1 MFSSDSIF
9 SIGWEVHPIEKIE
22 SATALI
28 FHSRAE
34 AGSFLF
40 FRLASLDSAAACF
53 TGRRRALRLGTCDV
67 ATIRPGLQHL
77 IWRHWR
83 RQTGTSTEMVVVR
96 PEQDYFFLLMASY
109 DMLSN
114 MT

>member
-40 FRLASLDSAAACF
+40 FRW
-53 TGRRRALRLGTCDV
+53 LRLT
-67 ATIRPGLQHL
+67 RL
-77 IWRHWR
+77 RHVS
-83 RQTGTSTEMVVVR
+83 QEGGA
-96 PEQDYFFLLMASY
+96 L
-109 DMLSN
+109 
-114 MT
+114 